1 MPEAGDLPPQDVHQR
16 IVERVSDAIVSI
28 DQEYRYT
35 YLNKKAEKLLEKS
48 EAELRGQ
55 TIWKAFPKTVD
66 TIVENKIKKSLTAQV
81 QTSYERHNTELNRWF
96 NVRIYPSDNGASLF
110 FTDITD
116 RKQREIELARYEQIV
131 EKLPVAVGQN
141 ELEADGGFNFVNS
154 GMVEMFDAE
163 SKAEAKNYSVQ
174 DLYADPDDRE
184 ALLKDVQDSGIV
196 QDKELKLETVNGD
209 SFWGSTTA
217 SIETFGNEEYLVGI
231 IQDVTERIQYQDALN
246 VLLDATRQMVSATTV
261 QEAAEV
267 VTTTIRESIGFEMN
281 GVHLYDETAGG
292 LAPVKVSHK
301 SKQVIE
307 EPPVLDEGIGW
318 QAYKTGEP
326 QIYQDLRVAEEIYN
340 DQTEVQ
346 SEIAFPLGDQGVLLV
361 SSTEADAF
369 SDRDITLANTLATN
383 ATAVLSRIQT
393 YEQLQQ
399 REKTLEEQRNSLRIV
414 NKIVRHDIRNE
425 LQLISAYADQLA
437 NRTDEFEEP
446 QKISKC
452 VTNAV
457 EVAETAGDVTDMILQ
472 AGQPDEFVN
481 LNNILSQQIK
491 NIDNSYPRSQIETRG
506 QIPNIDVVGSDMLE
520 SVFRN
525 LLSNAIQHNDKQVP
539 EVTVSVSQT
548 KSDAI
553 IEIADNGPGIPDR
566 HKESMFEEGN
576 SGLESDGTGLG
587 LYLVKKVVGQN
598 NGRVE
603 VVDNEPEGSVF
614 VVKLPKMNSY

>member
-1 MPEAGDLPPQDVHQR
+1 MSGAGDLPPQDVHQR

-28 DQEYRYT
+28 NQEYRCT
-35 YLNKKAEKLLEKS
+35 YLNKKAEKLLERS

-66 TIVENKIKKSLTAQV
+66 TIAEDKIKKSLTEQT
-81 QTSYERHNTELNRWF
+81 QTSYERYNTELDRWF
-96 NVRIYPSDNGASLF
+96 EVRIYPSNDGASIL
-110 FTDITD
+110 FTDISD
-116 RKQREIELARYEQIV
+116 RKQREIELTRYEQIV
-131 EKLPVAVGQN
+131 ENLPVAVGQN
-141 ELEADGGFNFVNS
+141 ELEADGEFSFVNS
-154 GMVEMFDAE
+154 AMVEMFDAE
-163 SKAEAKNYSVQ
+163 SKTEAKNHSVQ
-174 DLYADPDDRE
+174 DLCADPSDRE
-184 ALLKDVQDSGIV
+184 ALLKELHDSGLV
-196 QDKELKLETVNGD
+196 QDKEFKLKTVNGD
-209 SFWGSTTA
+209 TLWGSTTA
-217 SIETFGNEEYLVGI
+217 RIETIGNEKYLLGI
-231 IQDVTERIQYQDALN
+231 IQDITERKQYQDALN
-246 VLLDATRQMVSATTV
+246 ALLDATHQMASATTV
-261 QEAAEV
+261 QEVAEV
-267 VTTTIRESIGFEMN
+267 VTTTIRESIGFAMN

-292 LAPVKVSHK
+292 LAPVSVSHK

-307 EPPVLDEGIGW
+307 EPPVLNEGIGW

-326 QIYQDLRVAEEIYN
+326 QIYHDLQAADEIYN
-340 DQTEVQ
+340 DQTEIQ

-361 SSTEADAF
+361 SSTETDAF

-393 YEQLQQ
+393 HEQLQQ
-399 REKTLEEQRNSLRIV
+399 REKTVEEQRDNLRIV
-414 NKIVRHDIRNE
+414 NKIVRHDIRND
-425 LQLISAYADQLA
+425 LQLISAYADRLA

-457 EVAETAGDVTDMILQ
+457 EVTETARDVTDMVLQ

-481 LNNILSQQIK
+481 LNNILPQQIK
-491 NIDNSYPRSQIETRG
+491 NINNSYPRSQIETRG

-525 LLSNAIQHNDKQVP
+525 LLSNAIQHNTKEVP

-548 KSDAI
+548 ASDAI

-566 HKESMFEEGN
+566 HKETMFEEGN

-587 LYLVKKVVGQN
+587 LYLVKKVVGRN

-614 VVKLPKMNSY
+614 VVKLPKLNS

>member
-1 MPEAGDLPPQDVHQR
+1 MSGAGDLPPQDVHQR

-28 DQEYRYT
+28 NQEYRCT
-35 YLNKKAEKLLEKS
+35 YLNKKAEKLLERS

-66 TIVENKIKKSLTAQV
+66 TIAEDKIKKSLTEQT
-81 QTSYERHNTELNRWF
+81 QTSYERYNTELDRWF
-96 NVRIYPSDNGASLF
+96 EVRIYPSNDGASIL
-110 FTDITD
+110 FTDISD
-116 RKQREIELARYEQIV
+116 RKQREIELTRYEQIV
-131 EKLPVAVGQN
+131 ENLPVAVGQN
-141 ELEADGGFNFVNS
+141 ELEADGEFSFVNS
-154 GMVEMFDAE
+154 AMVEMFDAE
-163 SKAEAKNYSVQ
+163 SKTEAKNHSVQ
-174 DLYADPDDRE
+174 DLCADPSDRE
-184 ALLKDVQDSGIV
+184 ALLKELHDSGLV
-196 QDKELKLETVNGD
+196 QDKEFKLKTVNGD
-209 SFWGSTTA
+209 TLWGSTTA
-217 SIETFGNEEYLVGI
+217 RIETIGNEKYLLGI
-231 IQDVTERIQYQDALN
+231 IQDITERKQYQDALN
-246 VLLDATRQMVSATTV
+246 ALLDATHQMASATTV
-261 QEAAEV
+261 QEVAEV
-267 VTTTIRESIGFEMN
+267 VTTTIRESIGFAMN

-292 LAPVKVSHK
+292 LAPVSVSHE

-307 EPPVLDEGIGW
+307 EPPVLNEGIGW

-326 QIYQDLRVAEEIYN
+326 QIYHDLQAADEIYN
-340 DQTEVQ
+340 DQTEIQ

-361 SSTEADAF
+361 SSTETDAF

-393 YEQLQQ
+393 HEQLQQ
-399 REKTLEEQRNSLRIV
+399 REKTVEEQRDNLRIV
-414 NKIVRHDIRNE
+414 NKIVRHDIRND
-425 LQLISAYADQLA
+425 LQLISAYADRLA

-452 VTNAV
+452 ATNAV
-457 EVAETAGDVTDMILQ
+457 EVTETARDVTDMVLQ

-481 LNNILSQQIK
+481 LNNILPQQIK
-491 NIDNSYPRSQIETRG
+491 NINNSYPRSQIETRG

-525 LLSNAIQHNDKQVP
+525 LLSNAIQHNTKEVP

-548 KSDAI
+548 ASDAI

-566 HKESMFEEGN
+566 HKEAMFEEGN

-587 LYLVKKVVGQN
+587 LYLVKKVVGRN

-614 VVKLPKMNSY
+614 VVKLPKLNS

>member
-1 MPEAGDLPPQDVHQR
+1 MSGAGDLPPQDVHQR

-28 DQEYRYT
+28 NQEYRCT
-35 YLNKKAEKLLEKS
+35 YLNKKAEKLLERS

-66 TIVENKIKKSLTAQV
+66 TIAEDKIKKSLTEQT
-81 QTSYERHNTELNRWF
+81 QTSYERYNTELDRWF
-96 NVRIYPSDNGASLF
+96 EVRIYPSNDGASIL
-110 FTDITD
+110 FTDISD
-116 RKQREIELARYEQIV
+116 RKQREIELTRYEQIV
-131 EKLPVAVGQN
+131 ENLPVAVGQN
-141 ELEADGGFNFVNS
+141 ELEADGEFSFVNS
-154 GMVEMFDAE
+154 AMVEMFDAE
-163 SKAEAKNYSVQ
+163 SKTEAKNHSVQ
-174 DLYADPDDRE
+174 DLCADPSDRE
-184 ALLKDVQDSGIV
+184 ALLKELHDSGLV
-196 QDKELKLETVNGD
+196 QDKEFKLKTVNGD
-209 SFWGSTTA
+209 TLWGSTTA
-217 SIETFGNEEYLVGI
+217 RIETIGNEKYLLGI
-231 IQDVTERIQYQDALN
+231 IQDITERKQYQDALN
-246 VLLDATRQMVSATTV
+246 ALLDATHQMASATTV
-261 QEAAEV
+261 QEVAEV
-267 VTTTIRESIGFEMN
+267 VTTTIRESIGFAMN

-292 LAPVKVSHK
+292 LAPVSVSHK

-307 EPPVLDEGIGW
+307 EPPVLNEGIGW

-326 QIYQDLRVAEEIYN
+326 QIYHDLQAADEIYN
-340 DQTEVQ
+340 DQTEIQ

-361 SSTEADAF
+361 SSTETDAF

-393 YEQLQQ
+393 HEQLQQ
-399 REKTLEEQRNSLRIV
+399 REKTVEEQRDNLRIV
-414 NKIVRHDIRNE
+414 NKIVRHDIRND
-425 LQLISAYADQLA
+425 LQLISAYADRLA

-457 EVAETAGDVTDMILQ
+457 EVTETARDVTDMVLQ

-481 LNNILSQQIK
+481 LNNILPQQIK
-491 NIDNSYPRSQIETRG
+491 NINNSYPRSQIETRG

-525 LLSNAIQHNDKQVP
+525 LLSNAIQHNTKEVP

-548 KSDAI
+548 ASDAI

-566 HKESMFEEGN
+566 HKEAMFEEGN

-587 LYLVKKVVGQN
+587 LYLVKKVVGRN

-614 VVKLPKMNSY
+614 VVKLPKLNS

>member
-1 MPEAGDLPPQDVHQR
+1 MSEAGDLPPQDVHQR

-28 DQEYRYT
+28 NQEYRCT
-35 YLNKKAEKLLEKS
+35 YLNKKAEKLLERS
-48 EAELRGQ
+48 EVELRGQ

-66 TIVENKIKKSLTAQV
+66 TIAEDKIKKSLTEQT
-81 QTSYERHNTELNRWF
+81 QTSYERYNTELDRWF
-96 NVRIYPSDNGASLF
+96 EVRIYPSNDGASIL
-110 FTDITD
+110 FTDISD
-116 RKQREIELARYEQIV
+116 RKQREIELTRYEQIV
-131 EKLPVAVGQN
+131 ENLPVAVGQN
-141 ELEADGGFNFVNS
+141 ELEADGEFSFVNS
-154 GMVEMFDAE
+154 AMVEMFDAE
-163 SKAEAKNYSVQ
+163 SKTEAKNHSVQ
-174 DLYADPDDRE
+174 DLCADPSDRE
-184 ALLKDVQDSGIV
+184 ALLKEVHDSGSV
-196 QDKELKLETVNGD
+196 QDKEFKLKTVNGD
-209 SFWGSTTA
+209 TLWGSTTA
-217 SIETFGNEEYLVGI
+217 SIETIGNEKYLLGI
-231 IQDVTERIQYQDALN
+231 IQDITERKQYQDALN
-246 VLLDATRQMVSATTV
+246 ALLDATHQMASATTV
-261 QEAAEV
+261 QEVAEV
-267 VTTTIRESIGFEMN
+267 VTTTIRESIGFAMN

-292 LAPVKVSHK
+292 LAPVSVSHK

-307 EPPVLDEGIGW
+307 EPPVLNEGIGW

-326 QIYQDLRVAEEIYN
+326 QIYHDLQAADEIYN
-340 DQTEVQ
+340 DQTEIQ

-361 SSTEADAF
+361 SSTETDAF

-393 YEQLQQ
+393 HEQLQQ
-399 REKTLEEQRNSLRIV
+399 REKTVEEQRDNLRIV
-414 NKIVRHDIRNE
+414 NKIVRHDIRND
-425 LQLISAYADQLA
+425 LQLISAYADRLA

-457 EVAETAGDVTDMILQ
+457 EVTETARDVTDMVLQ

-481 LNNILSQQIK
+481 LNNILPQQIK
-491 NIDNSYPRSQIETRG
+491 NINNSYPRSQIETRG

-525 LLSNAIQHNDKQVP
+525 LLSNAIQHNTKEVP

-548 KSDAI
+548 ASDAI

-566 HKESMFEEGN
+566 HKEAMFEEGN

-587 LYLVKKVVGQN
+587 LYLVKKVVGRN

-614 VVKLPKMNSY
+614 VVKLPKLNS

>member
-1 MPEAGDLPPQDVHQR
+1 MSGAGDLPPQDVHQR

-28 DQEYRYT
+28 NQEYRCT
-35 YLNKKAEKLLEKS
+35 YLNKKAEKLLERS

-66 TIVENKIKKSLTAQV
+66 TIAEDKIKKSLTEQT
-81 QTSYERHNTELNRWF
+81 QTSYERYNTELDRWF
-96 NVRIYPSDNGASLF
+96 EVRIYPSNDGASIL
-110 FTDITD
+110 FTDISD
-116 RKQREIELARYEQIV
+116 RKQREIELIRYEQIV
-131 EKLPVAVGQN
+131 ENLPVAVGQN
-141 ELEADGGFNFVNS
+141 ELEADGEFSFVNS
-154 GMVEMFDAE
+154 AMVEMFDAE
-163 SKAEAKNYSVQ
+163 SKTEAKNHSVQ
-174 DLYADPDDRE
+174 DLCADPSDRE
-184 ALLKDVQDSGIV
+184 ALLKEVHDSGLV
-196 QDKELKLETVNGD
+196 QDKEFKLKTVNGD
-209 SFWGSTTA
+209 TLWGSTTA
-217 SIETFGNEEYLVGI
+217 RIETIGNEKYLLGI
-231 IQDVTERIQYQDALN
+231 IQDITERKQYQDALN
-246 VLLDATRQMVSATTV
+246 ALLDATHQMASATTV
-261 QEAAEV
+261 QEVAEV
-267 VTTTIRESIGFEMN
+267 VTTTIRESIGFAMN

-292 LAPVKVSHK
+292 LAPVSVSHK

-307 EPPVLDEGIGW
+307 EPPVLNEGIGW

-326 QIYQDLRVAEEIYN
+326 QIYHDLQAADEIYN
-340 DQTEVQ
+340 DQTEIQ

-361 SSTEADAF
+361 SSTETDAF

-393 YEQLQQ
+393 HEQLQQ
-399 REKTLEEQRNSLRIV
+399 REKTVEEQRDNLRIV
-414 NKIVRHDIRNE
+414 NKIVRHDIRND
-425 LQLISAYADQLA
+425 LQLISAYADRLA

-457 EVAETAGDVTDMILQ
+457 EVTETARDVTDMVLQ

-481 LNNILSQQIK
+481 LNNILPQQIK
-491 NIDNSYPRSQIETRG
+491 NINNSYPRSQIETRG

-525 LLSNAIQHNDKQVP
+525 LLSNAIQHNTKEVP

-548 KSDAI
+548 ASDAI

-566 HKESMFEEGN
+566 HKEAMFEEGN

-587 LYLVKKVVGQN
+587 LYLVKKVAGRN

-614 VVKLPKMNSY
+614 VVKLPKLNS

>member
-1 MPEAGDLPPQDVHQR
+1 MSGAGDLPPQDVHQR

-28 DQEYRYT
+28 NQEYRCT
-35 YLNKKAEKLLEKS
+35 YLNKKAEKLLERS

-66 TIVENKIKKSLTAQV
+66 TIAEDKIKKSFTEQT
-81 QTSYERHNTELNRWF
+81 QTSYERYNTELDRWF
-96 NVRIYPSDNGASLF
+96 EVRIYPSNDGASIL
-110 FTDITD
+110 FTDISD
-116 RKQREIELARYEQIV
+116 RKQREIELTRYEQIV
-131 EKLPVAVGQN
+131 ENLPVAVGQN
-141 ELEADGGFNFVNS
+141 ELEADGEFSFVNS
-154 GMVEMFDAE
+154 AMVEMFDAE
-163 SKAEAKNYSVQ
+163 SKTEAKNHSVQ
-174 DLYADPDDRE
+174 DLCADPSDRE
-184 ALLKDVQDSGIV
+184 ALLKEVHDSGLV
-196 QDKELKLETVNGD
+196 QDKEFKLKTVNGD
-209 SFWGSTTA
+209 TLWGSTTA
-217 SIETFGNEEYLVGI
+217 SIETIGNEKYLLGI
-231 IQDVTERIQYQDALN
+231 IQDITERKQYQDALN
-246 VLLDATRQMVSATTV
+246 ALLDATHQMASATTV
-261 QEAAEV
+261 QEVAEV
-267 VTTTIRESIGFEMN
+267 VTTTIRESIGFAMN

-292 LAPVKVSHK
+292 LAPVSVSHE

-307 EPPVLDEGIGW
+307 EPPVLNEGIGW

-326 QIYQDLRVAEEIYN
+326 QIYHDLQAADEIYN
-340 DQTEVQ
+340 DQTEIQ

-361 SSTEADAF
+361 SSTETDAF

-393 YEQLQQ
+393 HEQLQQ
-399 REKTLEEQRNSLRIV
+399 REKTVEEQRDNLRIV
-414 NKIVRHDIRNE
+414 NKIVRHDIRND
-425 LQLISAYADQLA
+425 LQLISAYADRLA

-452 VTNAV
+452 ATNAV
-457 EVAETAGDVTDMILQ
+457 EVTETARDVTDMVLQ

-481 LNNILSQQIK
+481 LNNILPQQIK
-491 NIDNSYPRSQIETRG
+491 NINNSYPRSQIETRG

-525 LLSNAIQHNDKQVP
+525 LLSNAIQHNTKEVP

-548 KSDAI
+548 ASDAI

-566 HKESMFEEGN
+566 HKEAMFEEGN

-587 LYLVKKVVGQN
+587 LYLVKKVVGRN

-614 VVKLPKMNSY
+614 VVKLPKLNS